1 MPAVSLLEI
10 EPDLGTWLSDEEQ
23 TLARRLLVPTVHL
36 DSSSPELDRVLDDAG
51 AFAAL
56 LIDGMVG
63 HRMVVGGRQI
73 LRLLGPGDII
83 VHTWAPRSE
92 ILSDS
97 SKRVENHA
105 EVALLGRQLVNGARH
120 FPGLIVGLHLRLG
133 DQHQRLAVQIGICQL
148 SRVQD
153 RLLTMMW
160 LLAESWGRVTPSGTT
175 LPVKLT
181 HSTLGEL
188 IGAKRPTVSL
198 ALRDLIQC
206 GALQAQSD
214 GWLLLSGPP
223 AATTV
228 AAPALTDRAAPA
240 TTDPLVVSLAQRP

>member
-10 EPDLGTWLSDEEQ
+10 EPELGTWLSDEEQ
-23 TLARRLLVPTVHL
+23 QLARRLLVPTAHL
-36 DSSSPELDRVLDDAG
+36 DSSSPELDHVLEDAG

-56 LIDGMVG
+56 LIDGMVM

-73 LRLLGPGDII
+73 LRLLGPGDLV

-92 ILSDS
+92 ILTYS
-97 SKRVENHA
+97 SKRVENQA
-105 EVALLGRQLVNGARH
+105 EIALLGRQLVNGARH

-160 LLAESWGRVTPSGTT
+160 LLAESWGRVTPSGTW
-175 LPVKLT
+175 LPIKLT

-198 ALRDLIQC
+198 ALRDLIQG
-206 GALQAQSD
+206 GAIQAQSD
-214 GWLLLSGPP
+214 GWLLLSEPP
-223 AATTV
+223 APTTV
-228 AAPALTDRAAPA
+228 ATPAAVSV
-240 TTDPLVVSLAQRP
+240 LVGPQPQLQTQLQSPGR